1 MSISFPPVV
10 LMHTRPLSIIIVPN
24 SRCLTDLVSTK
35 RRGIINDYMVD
46 LTGWL
51 SNPPETIKY
60 LVSKSGLPPLQS
72 LQEIIEEWRERIK
85 V

>member
-1 MSISFPPVV
+1 
-10 LMHTRPLSIIIVPN
+10 
-24 SRCLTDLVSTK
+24 
-35 RRGIINDYMVD
+35 MVD